1 MAKVRVIPQ
10 TINPLTQI
18 KIGSTQKRRVA
29 AYARV
34 STDQEEQATSYEA
47 QVNFYTNYIGER
59 PDWEFV
65 KVYSD
70 EGITGTNTKRR
81 VGFKTMIQDA
91 IDGKIDLI
99 VTKSIS
105 RFARNTLDSISF
117 VRQLKAA
124 GTEVYFEKENLWSF
138 DSKSEMVLSMLSA
151 IAQEESRSIS
161 ENVKMGKRWSM
172 KAGKVMIPCK
182 NFLGYQNIE
191 GEIKIDKDEALVVRR
206 IYSMFLKDGLTRKA
220 IADTLKTEGVL
231 TPSKK
236 GCNWTV
242 NNITS
247 ILTNEKYKGDALLQK
262 VYCEDFL
269 EHKMKKNNGE
279 LPSYYVENSHPG
291 IIDKEE
297 WTMVQEE
304 FKRREN
310 FRYSYQTV
318 NPYLAKLQ
326 CEECGHFFG
335 LKVWHS
341 NSHHKKIILQCNGK
355 YKCGCRLPHFTED
368 EVNDKFV
375 KAYNETMKNK
385 EALIQD
391 TKEIV
396 ALLTDTTE
404 IDSKIDVLNNR
415 MEELQGL
422 VEDLIHV
429 NARKHQSQEEYQKKY
444 DELAAEF
451 EKAKSQ
457 VEALQKE
464 KQSKI
469 NQIDVLE
476 AFVKE
481 IESRENV
488 IDKFSTDLWNLLIKQ
503 AIVHKD
509 RTISF
514 IFKNETEVR
523 L

>member
-1 MAKVRVIPQ
+1 MAKVRIIPQ

-34 STDQEEQATSYEA
+34 STDQEEQATSYDA
-47 QVNFYTNYIGER
+47 QVNFYTSYIGER
-59 PDWEFV
+59 PDWQFV

-70 EGITGTNTKRR
+70 EGITGTNTRRR

-99 VTKSIS
+99 ITKSIS
-105 RFARNTLDSISF
+105 RFARNTLDSISY
-117 VRQLKAA
+117 VRQLKNA
-124 GTEVYFEKENLWSF
+124 GTEIYFEKENLWTF

-172 KAGKVMIPCK
+172 KAGKVAIPCK
-182 NFLGYQNIE
+182 NFLGYQNVD
-191 GEIKIDKDEALVVRR
+191 GEIKIDQEEAVIVRR
-206 IYSMFLKDGLTRKA
+206 IYSMFLKDGLTRKG
-220 IADTLKTEGVL
+220 IADVLKAEGVH

-291 IIDKEE
+291 IIDREE

-304 FKRREN
+304 LKRREN
-310 FRYSYQTV
+310 FRYSYQNA
-318 NPYLAKLQ
+318 NPYLAKLI
-326 CEECGHFFG
+326 CEDCGHFFG
-335 LKVWHS
+335 VKIWHS
-341 NSHHKKIILQCNGK
+341 NSPYRKEILQCNGK
-355 YKCGCRLPHFTED
+355 YKCGCRLPHFTKE
-368 EVNDKFV
+368 EVNKKFV
-375 KAYNETMKNK
+375 IAYNEAMQNR
-385 EALIQD
+385 EVLIQD

-396 ALLTDTTE
+396 KLLSDTTE
-404 IDSKIDVLNNR
+404 IDSKIEKHNKR
-415 MEELQGL
+415 MEELQVL
-422 VEDLIHV
+422 VEDLIHD
-429 NARKHQSQEEYQKKY
+429 NARKRQSQDEYKRKY
-444 DELAAEF
+444 DELASEF
-451 EKAKSQ
+451 NKTKCK
-457 VEALQKE
+457 VESLQEE

-481 IESRENV
+481 IENREN
-488 IDKFSTDLWNLLIKQ
+488 IINEFSTDLWNVLIQQ
-503 AIVHKD
+503 AVVHNDK
-509 RTISF
+509 TISF
-514 IFKNETEVR
+514 IFKNGTEVR

>member
-1 MAKVRVIPQ
+1 MAKVRIIPQ

-18 KIGSTQKRRVA
+18 QIGSTQKRRVA

-34 STDQEEQATSYEA
+34 STDREEQEGSYEA
-47 QVNFYTNYIGER
+47 QVSFYTTYIGER

-65 KVYSD
+65 KIYSD
-70 EGITGTNTKRR
+70 EGITGTNIKRR
-81 VGFKTMIQDA
+81 VGFRTMIQDA
-91 IDGKIDLI
+91 VDGRIDLI
-99 VTKSIS
+99 ITKSIS
-105 RFARNTLDSISF
+105 RFARNTLDSISY
-117 VRQLKAA
+117 VRQLKSA

-161 ENVKMGKRWSM
+161 ENVKIGKRWAM
-172 KAGKVMIPCK
+172 KEGKVMIPCK

-191 GEIKIDKDEALVVRR
+191 GEIKIENNEAAIVRR

-220 IADTLKTEGVL
+220 IADTLKAEGVP

-304 FKRREN
+304 LKRREN
-310 FRYSYQTV
+310 FRYSYQTA

-335 LKVWHS
+335 VKVWHS
-341 NSHHKKIILQCNGK
+341 NSPHRKEILQCNGK
-355 YKCGCRLPHFTED
+355 YKCGCSLPHFTEE
-368 EVNDKFV
+368 EVNEKFV
-375 KAYNETMKNK
+375 NAYNQVMNNRNE
-385 EALIQD
+385 LIQD
-391 TKEIV
+391 TKEVIV
-396 ALLTDTTE
+396 LLTDTTE
-404 IDSKIDVLNNR
+404 IDGKIDELNRR
-415 MEELQGL
+415 MVELQGL

-429 NARKHQSQEEYQKKY
+429 NSRKNQSQEEYQRKY
-444 DELAAEF
+444 DALADEF
-451 EKAKSQ
+451 NKCKSK
-457 VEALQKE
+457 VESLQNE
-464 KQSKI
+464 RQSKLNKI
-469 NQIDVLE
+469 AVLE

-481 IESRENV
+481 IEFKDNAISE
-488 IDKFSTDLWNLLIKQ
+488 FSTDLWSLLIQQ
-503 AIVHKD
+503 AIAHKD
-509 RTISF
+509 KTISF
-514 IFKNETEVR
+514 IFKNGTEVR